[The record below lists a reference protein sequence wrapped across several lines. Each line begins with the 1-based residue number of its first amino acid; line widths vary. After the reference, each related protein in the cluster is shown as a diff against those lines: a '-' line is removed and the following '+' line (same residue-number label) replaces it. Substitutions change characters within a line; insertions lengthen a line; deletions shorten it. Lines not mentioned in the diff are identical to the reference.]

1 MYNLFI
7 VAKRNTCFLIT
18 GASITSHYIQYFKFG
33 MYTCL
38 LAIISHALHYEQV
51 EQLWLSCALDLRIP
65 QDVGNKSHPTLLFDT
80 ISNSYRTNNKKS
92 SHQKISAEQVIT
104 TISSPA
110 KVASTFLYCLNRN
123 DIPAV
128 PHGVSEHGQK
138 LQEKMKEARSVF
150 PNSNTINKPSIMKR
164 KILFERVSA
173 DVASTLEPSHYS
185 FSPPAKQA
193 RRSVFSSKPEAG
205 PLAVSIKKAAKPVPK
220 NKSKDSSLA
229 IVAGLSVACIALM
242 ALICLCCCA
251 CRGDDSS
258 ESSYDLR
265 DDKPLLSL
273 NLSDMSGET
282 QLLFHFYLANSFC
295 INALLWMLSCAR
307 VARNAYWHQL
317 YINLCLIPTFSR
329 FFAQVICYP
338 D

>member
-1 MYNLFI
+1 MVAMYNLFI
-7 VAKRNTCFLIT
+7 EAKRNTCFLLT
-18 GASITSHYIQYFKFG
+18 GASITSRYIQYFKFEI
-33 MYTCL
+33 YTCL
-38 LAIISHALHYEQV
+38 LAIISHAFHSEQV

-65 QDVGNKSHPTLLFDT
+65 QDVGNKSHHTLLFET
-80 ISNSYRTNNKKS
+80 ISNSYRTNNKKP
-92 SHQKISAEQVIT
+92 SHQKISAEQVVT
-104 TISSPA
+104 TISSPT
-110 KVASTFLYCLNRN
+110 KVASTFLDCLNRN

-128 PHGVSEHGQK
+128 PNGVSEHGQK
-138 LQEKMKEARSVF
+138 LQEKTKEARSVF

-164 KILFERVSA
+164 KFLFERASA
-173 DVASTLEPSHYS
+173 DVASTLAPSHYS

-193 RRSVFSSKPEAG
+193 ISVFSSKPEAG

-251 CRGDDSS
+251 FNSS

-282 QLLFHFYLANSFC
+282 QPLFHFYLANSFC

-317 YINLCLIPTFSR
+317 YINLCLIPTQ
-329 FFAQVICYP
+329 QVLRASHLLP
-338 D
+338 